1 MPCRRQQ
8 RTRSSG
14 KCKRILGQVSAPVP
28 FECSLPCPYQV
39 SMCCTG
45 ASYTSAQKI
54 EVSKV
59 KARDSDNDI
68 FAGAGAFDVNVP

>member
-1 MPCRRQQ
+1 MCR
-8 RTRSSG
+8 
-14 KCKRILGQVSAPVP
+14 A
-28 FECSLPCPYQV
+28 
-39 SMCCTG
+39 G
-45 ASYTSAQKI
+45 ASYTTAQKI

>member
-1 MPCRRQQ
+1 
-8 RTRSSG
+8 
-14 KCKRILGQVSAPVP
+14 
-28 FECSLPCPYQV
+28 
-39 SMCCTG
+39 MCCTG